1 MSTVFV
7 DMGAVAPFRDGF
19 QDYVG
24 VDEARDQH
32 TYTQEQ
38 EEWPGDPPH
47 RAAVRSEVP
56 GNKCG

>member
-1 MSTVFV
+1 
-7 DMGAVAPFRDGF
+7 MGAVAPFRDGF

-38 EEWPGDPPH
+38 EEWPGDSPH
-47 RAAVRSEVP
+47 RAAVRSKVP
-56 GNKCG
+56 GNKRG